1 MRSSLAACAFF
12 LGAMSA
18 VPALANMCVS
28 DSGRRC
34 ATGMPVDGYC
44 MCGNEG
50 GTVVGPHQTAMPS
63 APPPNYAPSYNPPPP
78 PPPGYPSAPPPG
90 YPSAPPPGY
99 PSGPPPSYPPYRPPP
114 PPQ

>member
-1 MRSSLAACAFF
+1 MFRMRSVLTACAVL
-12 LGAMSA
+12 LGAVSA
-18 VPALANMCVS
+18 VPALANMCIS

-50 GTVVGPHQTAMPS
+50 GTVVGPHQVGMQPPPMQSQMMQSTPMQPPGMQPP
-63 APPPNYAPSYNPPPP
+63 PPPNYPPGAPPPP
-78 PPPGYPSAPPPG
+78 PS
-90 YPSAPPPGY
+90 
-99 PSGPPPSYPPYRPPP
+99 PYRPPP